1 MGVEEPWD
9 FVAGVDAELVGEL
22 AKESL
27 IELEVRVL
35 VVVVE
40 AASKLVW
47 RLLAELEL
55 SPEEEEADS
64 VAL

>member
-1 MGVEEPWD
+1 MADVE
-9 FVAGVDAELVGEL
+9 AELVGEL
-22 AKESL
+22 ADEALVALEARAL
-27 IELEVRVL
+27 I
-35 VVVVE
+35 VVVE